1 MSEDVSGRMIRF
13 QTTNAALPVADR
25 AVVAPEDARTLR
37 DQQELAGSRVF
48 DRLRHR
54 GDHVARQVRL
64 DARHQ
69 GTCDHCSGHDLVW
82 RSRQDQVA
90 GITGFRGTTF
100 QESPFLVLPVLYGGR
115 VGRLGRRRGRPSRQR
130 VERRIGG
137 EARSGGDLRLR
148 HRRGLLRTRAEE
160 HRRGRGRFGLFAQ
173 RVVRVVAGGR
183 VGGRHRL
190 LRSHDGRAKI
200 ARQWRPQLWHG
211 RRQLGVVRRQP
222 VQSFRLRH
230 AIHVVKLG
238 LLVGPAPLRLQR
250 PHQRTEHGDRQAA
263 GEDGQRAS
271 VQSRDWARLGAQRHR
286 LGRHLRRLR
295 GKGRGIVWLM
305 VSSSAPRH
313 RCARSAPR
321 RRHRHPGAVRPR
333 RTADPRCSTAS
344 GNGSSPV
351 ARRPARR

>member
-1 MSEDVSGRMIRF
+1 MAKPAGSGCRNYGF
-13 QTTNAALPVADR
+13 PWNHLSGKP
-25 AVVAPEDARTLR
+25 LSG
-37 DQQELAGSRVF
+37 LAGSVR
-48 DRLRHR
+48 RSGRQAGPPSRPAQPPAGRTPHWRR
-54 GDHVARQVRL
+54 GPRA
-64 DARHQ
+64 AA
-69 GTCDHCSGHDLVW
+69 TCDCATGAAFCAPERKNTDEAAALRPLCAAR
-82 RSRQDQVA
+82 RS
-90 GITGFRGTTF
+90 
-100 QESPFLVLPVLYGGR
+100 
-115 VGRLGRRRGRPSRQR
+115 
-130 VERRIGG
+130 
-137 EARSGGDLRLR
+137 
-148 HRRGLLRTRAEE
+148 
-160 HRRGRGRFGLFAQ
+160 GRGR
-173 RVVRVVAGGR
+173 GR

-286 LGRHLRRLR
+286 LRRHLRRLR
-295 GKGRGIVWLM
+295 GGKVGVSSWLM